1 MHTQVELII
10 GVIEAEEAD
19 VVASA
24 ANTSMI
30 MGEGVAAALLHA
42 AGPDV
47 EEEAIAQAPV
57 AVGDVVITSPGN
69 LAAKH
74 IAHVAVV
81 GDVPPD
87 IYECTRNVLI
97 AADELKAET
106 LALPALGTGIPG
118 LNLRIAAT
126 GICDAIRDHIEETG
140 SAISVRIVID
150 DEEVFPIFQR
160 ALKRA
165 FLLD

>member
-1 MHTQVELII
+1 MRDQVELVI
-10 GVIEAEEAD
+10 GVIESEEAD
-19 VVASA
+19 VVTNA

-30 MGEGVAAALLHA
+30 MGEGVAAGLLHA
-42 AGPDV
+42 AGPEI
-47 EEEAIAQAPV
+47 EEEAIAHAPV

-106 LALPALGTGIPG
+106 LALPALGSGIPG
-118 LNLRIAAT
+118 INLRVAAT
-126 GICDAIRDHIEETG
+126 SICDAIRDHIEETG
-140 SAISVRIVID
+140 SAIQVRVVID
-150 DEEVFPIFQR
+150 DEETFPIFQR

-165 FLLD
+165 FLLE